1 MGDVNSNEPLLTS
14 TNIDD
19 KRRGLPN
26 EIATEERILGTSNL
40 DYNYKKFGI
49 SLWLGMLVLLGG
61 AVIAVSSVLA
71 IKIWDYDGDAVNTD
85 TAKILSVVLPLY
97 VAVVVAALLT
107 YYFIVIYR
115 DIRLGDQMITA
126 LTRISTVPENDYAF
140 KSAFSRYVSN
150 KTGVNKQAVY
160 DGIKNSIVINPQ
172 SYAKD
177 AGEKQQIDNFFGQT
191 STFSGNNLLPYERR
205 NDYDPR
211 ERQIFN
217 SLTRS

>member
-26 EIATEERILGTSNL
+26 EIATEERILGTSNW
-40 DYNYKKFGI
+40 DYNYKKYGI

-211 ERQIFN
+211 ARQIFN